1 MAGRLAKNVTE
12 EFLTCP
18 VCLERFK
25 EPRTLPGCEHSFCLA
40 CLAGHIDR
48 TLSDDTFR
56 CPVDRA
62 EIKLT
67 NDVKDPWVIAASYDV
82 NPTLDGFLRVVHNDI
97 RRNSDAPSFYCFA
110 CQTLTTAE
118 AAVEGHK
125 GDDCECIKLSKA
137 YTRVLPSLVGYRQDL
152 EKMLRETDRLRWQK
166 NGTTGLSES
175 QQEVLQQIELYES
188 KLETFYMDT
197 KEKVS
202 LLKGEVL
209 EYVVEQDV
217 GEVEDDMEAVRD
229 QIKDAYIDLN
239 DAIDDENMGCLLM
252 SFSDMKPKITKL
264 RKRLNSTL
272 GKSSRNCSFEFVP
285 DPKLQE
291 LFHNQLNFGTLHSI
305 EHFNFSGQPNP
316 SEASRVNFYD
326 VAVNGKYI
334 IITDGEN
341 GIIRRF
347 LIDGSYVDSMSIT
360 NPCRITFTAES
371 EIAVTR
377 FFKKKITTITLG
389 RKMHVKDHMK
399 TKRSYVGICFLSHD
413 KFAATFYSDDER
425 SGIDIISK
433 KGEIQHSLLSNTS
446 GAGNDPLFL
455 VPMFLTKT
463 SNGNIVFCDFSDTR
477 HVMCVS
483 DALSPLWCRQV
494 ESTPCG
500 VTCDADT
507 VYVSLPDA
515 NHVIALDQK
524 DGEKL
529 RNIVKPTDGVK
540 RPYATS
546 ACGGELVIT
555 EDESDKIHIFRV

>member
-12 EFLTCP
+12 EFLTCS
-18 VCLERFK
+18 VCLERYK
-25 EPRTLPGCEHSFCLA
+25 DPRTLPGCEHSFCLA

-48 TLSDDTFR
+48 TRSDDVFY
-56 CPVDRA
+56 CPVDRT
-62 EIKLT
+62 EIKLPDDS
-67 NDVKDPWVIAASYDV
+67 NDPWVVAAKFDV
-82 NPTLDGFLRVVHNDI
+82 DKTLDGFLRVVHNDI
-97 RRNSDAPSFYCFA
+97 RRNSDCLSFFCFA

-125 GDDCECIKLSKA
+125 NDDCECIKVSKA
-137 YTRVLPSLVGYRQDL
+137 YKRVLPSLVGYRQEL
-152 EKMLRETDRLRWQK
+152 EKMLLESDKWRWQK
-166 NGTTGLSES
+166 NGQAGLTES

-188 KLETFYMDT
+188 KLETFYMEI
-197 KEKVS
+197 KEKVGV
-202 LLKGEVL
+202 LKGQVMEC
-209 EYVVEQDV
+209 VVEQDT
-217 GEVEDDMEAVRD
+217 GDIESDMETVRD

-239 DAIDDENMGCLLM
+239 DAMDDENMDSLLM
-252 SFSDMKPKITKL
+252 SFSDMKPSLARL

-272 GKSSRNCSFEFVP
+272 GKSARKCSFEFVP

-291 LFHNQLNFGTLHSI
+291 LFHSQLNFGTLHSI
-305 EHFNFSGQPNP
+305 EHFNFSGHPDETV
-316 SEASRVNFYD
+316 SVNFYD

-334 IITDGEN
+334 VIADGEN
-341 GIIRRF
+341 GTIRRF

-360 NPCRITFTAES
+360 NPCRITFIGES

-377 FFKKKITTITLG
+377 FFKKKITIISLG
-389 RKMHVKDHMK
+389 RKMHVKDNIK
-399 TKRSYVGICFLSHD
+399 TKRSYVGICSLGHD
-413 KFAATFYSDDER
+413 KFAVSYYNDDEP

-433 KGEIQHSLLSNTS
+433 KGEIQHSLHSNTS
-446 GAGNDPLFL
+446 GAGRDPLFV

-463 SNGNIVFCDFSDTR
+463 SSGNIVFCDFSDTR
-477 HVMCVS
+477 HVICVS
-483 DALSPLWCRQV
+483 DSLAPLWCSQV

-507 VYVSLPDA
+507 VYVTLPDA
-515 NHVIALDQK
+515 NHVIALDQE